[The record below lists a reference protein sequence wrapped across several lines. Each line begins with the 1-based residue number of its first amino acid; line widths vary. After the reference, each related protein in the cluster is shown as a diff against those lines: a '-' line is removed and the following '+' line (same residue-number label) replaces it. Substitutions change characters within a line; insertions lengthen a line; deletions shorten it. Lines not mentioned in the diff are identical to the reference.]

1 MSHRETEAMAG
12 RAVHPPIH
20 KYDDGSIRGTGKTFF
35 RPSVHIARWALSL
48 VIKWP
53 EQEADLSPPTSA
65 EAEGETVPP
74 LPYTLSRRG
83 QGLQS
88 SPHSFFICSP

>member
-1 MSHRETEAMAG
+1 MKQKLWLTVQFTLLFIRTF
-12 RAVHPPIH
+12 V
-20 KYDDGSIRGTGKTFF
+20 DVSIRGTGKAYF
-35 RPSVHIARWALSL
+35 RPSFHFGRWALSL

-53 EQEADLSPPTSA
+53 EQEADLSPPSSA
-65 EAEGETVPP
+65 EAESGAAPP

-88 SPHSFFICSP
+88 SPHSFFI

>member
-1 MSHRETEAMAG
+1 MSHRETEAMAD
-12 RAVHPPIH
+12 RAVHSPIH
-20 KYDDGSIRGTGKTFF
+20 KDVDFSIRGTGKAFF
-35 RPSVHIARWALSL
+35 RPSFHIGRWALSL

-65 EAEGETVPP
+65 EAESGAAPP
-74 LPYTLSRRG
+74 LSHTLSRRG

-88 SPHSFFICSP
+88 SPHSSFIWSP

>member
-1 MSHRETEAMAG
+1 MAG
-12 RAVHPPIH
+12 RAVYPPIH
-20 KYDDGSIRGTGKTFF
+20 EDDYGSIRGMGKTFF
-35 RPSVHIARWALSL
+35 RPSVHIGRWTLYL

-53 EQEADLSPPTSA
+53 EREADLSPPSSA
-65 EAEGETVPP
+65 EAESGAAPP

-88 SPHSFFICSP
+88 SPHSSFIWSP

>member
-20 KYDDGSIRGTGKTFF
+20 KEGDGSIRGMGKTFI
-35 RPSVHIARWALSL
+35 RPSVHIGRWALSL

-53 EQEADLSPPTSA
+53 
-65 EAEGETVPP
+65 
-74 LPYTLSRRG
+74 
-83 QGLQS
+83 
-88 SPHSFFICSP
+88 